1 MPALSLVECRRWA
14 EKRVEFVNLAIGDI
28 PPDRVRFH
36 TCYSIDIGPRIH
48 DLPLKDIVDI
58 MLKVN
63 AGAYSFEASNPRHE
77 HEYHVWETVRLT
89 EGKEIIT
96 GVISTTTNLVDTPD
110 MIADGIMCF
119 A

>member
-1 MPALSLVECRRWA
+1 MPTRR
-14 EKRVEFVNLAIGDI
+14 
-28 PPDRVRFH
+28 RVRPAQCTGIVTVPAAVFQCGGVLVH
-36 TCYSIDIGPRIH
+36 RTCYSIDIGPRIH
-48 DLPLKDIVDI
+48 DMPLKDIVDI

-77 HEYHVWETVRLT
+77 HEYHVWETVRLP
-89 EGKEIIT
+89 ESKEIIT